1 MKLDCPDGTYSHWPY
16 RAFSATCRQRRLPRR
31 GVAVDRVGDGGSDQ
45 SNAGR
50 ADAPGKFR
58 SETVFPDTC
67 DRSFPPRFSRPAAGA
82 DAKTVMAG
90 RTILDGIGVVR
101 EVERESVAL
110 LRMDAVR
117 ALYRLDAGRCFVNV
131 RGVLERLVVA
141 GPVAPLTDPN
151 VWT

>member
-1 MKLDCPDGTYSHWPY
+1 
-16 RAFSATCRQRRLPRR
+16 
-31 GVAVDRVGDGGSDQ
+31 
-45 SNAGR
+45 
-50 ADAPGKFR
+50 
-58 SETVFPDTC
+58 
-67 DRSFPPRFSRPAAGA
+67 
-82 DAKTVMAG
+82 
-90 RTILDGIGVVR
+90 LDGIGVVR